1 MLFIFEKI
9 AIIYS
14 VITLFIIELLYQT
27 FLTLYKGTQYSFN
40 SLKKN
45 VVDTFFELLSDLIM
59 LIIDFLRALIEGL
72 SIGWN
77 KALYTTSQFKQ
88 DLKEH

>member
-14 VITLFIIELLYQT
+14 VITLFVIELLYQT
-27 FLTLYKGTQYSFN
+27 FLTLYKGTRYSFT
-40 SLKKN
+40 SLKKSAE
-45 VVDTFFELLSDLIM
+45 DAFFELLADLIM
-59 LIIDFLRALIEGL
+59 LIIDFLQALIEGL
-72 SIGWN
+72 SIGW
-77 KALYTTSQFKQ
+77 KQALYTTSQFKQ

>member
-1 MLFIFEKI
+1 MLILEKI

-14 VITLFIIELLYQT
+14 AITLFAIELLYQT
-27 FLTLYKGTQYSFN
+27 LLALYKGTRYSFN
-40 SLKKN
+40 TLKN
-45 VVDTFFELLSDLIM
+45 NAVDTFFELLSDLIM
-59 LIIDFLRALIEGL
+59 LVIDFLQALIEGL

-77 KALYTTSQFKQ
+77 KAVYTTSQFKQ